1 VLLDTGPII
10 GLLSKADDHHASTV
24 AALRASVQKGRRLVT
39 AWEAVGE
46 AYTVIRLRASPA
58 GSAAAAVRVLEW
70 ATESGVDLAL
80 TSQKDHLRAA
90 AILRGHSALRLSYV
104 DALLLALAEALEVEE
119 IMTTDGRHFATVKL
133 RGRPTVTLV

>member
-1 VLLDTGPII
+1 
-10 GLLSKADDHHASTV
+10 
-24 AALRASVQKGRRLVT
+24 VQKGRRIVT
-39 AWEAVGE
+39 AWEAVSE
-46 AYTVIRLRASPA
+46 AYTVIRLCASPA
-58 GSAAAAVRVLEW
+58 RSAAAAVRVLEW

-90 AILRGHSALRLSYV
+90 AILRGHRALRLSYV

-119 IMTTDGRHFATVKL
+119 IMTTDGRHFAAVKL